1 MGRVEKRMYR
11 QRRGQALLRR
21 GMVFL
26 TAVVVLVGLAS
37 RLTGGDGM
45 TARRVSEPTATP
57 VASAFDETVVSREV
71 ALRGDTW
78 YAIQTGIFAG
88 REAAEEKAALYADR
102 GAPGYVTQDGQ
113 KWRVFIACYGDKD
126 DATAV
131 RDRLAEQQM
140 VETYLYGWDCP
151 AITLRLSGMAGQL
164 DVAEAGLTGPMQTA
178 ALLRDS
184 AAQLDAGE
192 IMINEAVA
200 TVDALTAQLA
210 LWEKTAQERFAP
222 PYPALIAQELAVHQ
236 AWAEGASAL
245 RAAAGQDA
253 TALSAEMKR
262 QAMTLYEES
271 IRLRAAID
279 ES

>member
-1 MGRVEKRMYR
+1 MGRVEKRMYK

-21 GMVFL
+21 GMLFL
-26 TAVVVLVGLAS
+26 TALVVVAGLAS
-37 RLTGGDGM
+37 RLTGGDGL
-45 TARRVSEPTATP
+45 TAQRVSEPTATP
-57 VASAFDETVVSREV
+57 ITSVFDETVESREV

-78 YAIQTGIFAG
+78 YAIQTGIFAS
-88 REAAEEKAALYADR
+88 REAAEEKAALYAER
-102 GAPGYVTQDGQ
+102 GAPGYVAQDGQ
-113 KWRVFIACYGDKD
+113 KWRVFIACYGDKE

-131 RDRLAEQQM
+131 RDRLAEQQR

-164 DVAEAGLTGPMQTA
+164 DVAEAGLTGPAQA
-178 ALLRDS
+178 AAILRDG

-192 IMINEAVA
+192 IMIDEAVA
-200 TVDALTAQLA
+200 TVDALAGQLA
-210 LWEKTAQERFAP
+210 LWERTAQERFTP

-236 AWAEGASAL
+236 AWTEGAAAL
-245 RAAAGQDA
+245 REAARRDA

-262 QAMTLYEES
+262 QAMALYEES